1 MKTLTEI
8 KVRVV
13 PREFGHN
20 QLTEAQKVLAK
31 GLAEQSIY
39 GGFSRTRL
47 ANILK
52 EEMRFTAR
60 RTGGQTQE
68 EIDTLLNGIDIAF
81 GEEEKED
88 QG

>member
-8 KVRVV
+8 KIRVV

-31 GLAEQSIY
+31 ALAERSMAH
-39 GGFSRTRL
+39 GFAKHRL

-60 RTGGQTQE
+60 RIGGQTQE

-81 GEEEKED
+81 GEEPKED
-88 QG
+88 AG

>member
-8 KVRVV
+8 KIRVG
-13 PREFGHN
+13 PREFGYN
-20 QLTEAQKVLAK
+20 QLTEGQQALVKA
-31 GLAEQSIY
+31 LAEKTLY
-39 GGFSRTRL
+39 GGNFVKGRL

-81 GEEEKED
+81 GEE
-88 QG
+88 G

>member
-8 KVRVV
+8 KIRVG

-20 QLTEAQKVLAK
+20 QLTEAQQVLAK
-31 GLAEQSIY
+31 ALAEKAIV
-39 GGFSRTRL
+39 GFARPRL

-60 RTGGQTQE
+60 HTGGQTQE
-68 EIDTLLNGIDIAF
+68 EIDYLLDGIDIAF